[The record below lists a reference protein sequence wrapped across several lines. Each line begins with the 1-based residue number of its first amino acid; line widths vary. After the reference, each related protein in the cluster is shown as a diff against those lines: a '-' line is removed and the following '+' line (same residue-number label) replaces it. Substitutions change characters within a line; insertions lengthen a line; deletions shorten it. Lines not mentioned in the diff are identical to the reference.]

1 MPVYD
6 YKCKSCGQTTELSR
20 KISARDE
27 TAEITC
33 SNCSTTGSFERLV
46 AAPLVGYSVT
56 VNGGYGSKI
65 PSGFKDVLRKID
77 ERSPGS
83 RMKETSSFL

>member
-6 YKCKSCGQTTELSR
+6 YKCKSCGQTTELNR

-27 TAEITC
+27 TTEITC
-33 SNCSTTGSFERLV
+33 TNCSTTGCFERLV

-56 VNGGYGSKI
+56 VNGGYGSHV
-65 PSGFKDVLRKID
+65 PDGFKDVLRKID
-77 ERSPGS
+77 QRSPGS
-83 RMKETSSFL
+83 RMKETSAFL